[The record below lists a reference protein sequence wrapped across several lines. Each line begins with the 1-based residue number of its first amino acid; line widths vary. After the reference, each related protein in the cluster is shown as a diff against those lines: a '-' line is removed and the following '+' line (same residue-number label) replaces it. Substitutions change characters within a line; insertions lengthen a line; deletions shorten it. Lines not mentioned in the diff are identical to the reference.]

1 MRSDSD
7 PAQIES
13 VRVPTG
19 LNCDVAFCLSRSV
32 KRTGDPEEFKI
43 FVWHLEKF
51 ASQLRCKSST
61 TATMSRVVALVGPS
75 GVVEDGE
82 QSHDL

>member
-1 MRSDSD
+1 MLTRSGVPLGHEAGHMPRDAPLICPREHRRFLGGSGAEVFGMRSDSD

-43 FVWHLEKF
+43 
-51 ASQLRCKSST
+51 
-61 TATMSRVVALVGPS
+61 LV
-75 GVVEDGE
+75 
-82 QSHDL
+82 